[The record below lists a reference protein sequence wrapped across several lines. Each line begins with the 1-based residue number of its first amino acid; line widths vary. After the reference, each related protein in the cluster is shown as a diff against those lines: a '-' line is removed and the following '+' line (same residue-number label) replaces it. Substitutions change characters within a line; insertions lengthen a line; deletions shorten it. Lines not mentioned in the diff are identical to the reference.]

1 MGSTTMA
8 FTKILVSVLL
18 GSVAGQNTRTFPGFS
33 NTFSNDAISTT
44 TPIPILKF
52 IDQQNNDGSYTY
64 GFQSADG
71 TYKIETRAVTGE
83 VRGKYGY
90 IDSEGNLKETSY
102 GGSSEQGFVPVVDGK
117 VYSPPSVSEP
127 EINNFIEQI
136 PAPAPTP
143 ATVPVRQ
150 QPAEAVTREDPARKF
165 LNFPRN
171 QETKVVNGRRA
182 VLRKRLRAKPAPTVV
197 GRPAVQKQQQQDQV
211 LSREEGLRARQE
223 GLRALEQQR
232 AELRRLQNKLISGAP
247 TRSQSARA
255 FPTRIQN
262 KVQQQQVAFQE
273 VARSHPSV
281 TGSDSCVG
289 CYSLSY

>member
-1 MGSTTMA
+1 MA

-33 NTFSNDAISTT
+33 ATFSNDAISTT

-182 VLRKRLRAKPAPTVV
+182 VLRKRLRAKPASTVV
-197 GRPAVQKQQQQDQV
+197 EQPAVQEQQQDQV

-232 AELRRLQNKLISGAP
+232 AELRRLQNKLIGGAP

-255 FPTRIQN
+255 FPARIQN
-262 KVQQQQVAFQE
+262 KVQQQQVTFQE

>member
-1 MGSTTMA
+1 MA

-117 VYSPPSVSEP
+117 VYSPPS
-127 EINNFIEQI
+127 
-136 PAPAPTP
+136 

-171 QETKVVNGRRA
+171 PETKVVNGRRA
-182 VLRKRLRAKPAPTVV
+182 VLRKRLRAKPAPAVV
-197 GRPAVQKQQQQDQV
+197 EQPAVQEQQQQDQV

-232 AELRRLQNKLISGAP
+232 AELRRLQNKLIGGAP

-255 FPTRIQN
+255 FPARIQN
-262 KVQQQQVAFQE
+262 RVQQQQVAFQE

>member
-1 MGSTTMA
+1 MA

-171 QETKVVNGRRA
+171 PETKVVNGRRA
-182 VLRKRLRAKPAPTVV
+182 VLRKRLRAKPAPIVV
-197 GRPAVQKQQQQDQV
+197 EQPAVQEQQQQDQV

-247 TRSQSARA
+247 TR
-255 FPTRIQN
+255 
-262 KVQQQQVAFQE
+262 VQQQQVAFQE

-289 CYSLSY
+289 CYSL

>member
-1 MGSTTMA
+1 MA

-33 NTFSNDAISTT
+33 ATFSNDAISTT

-102 GGSSEQGFVPVVDGK
+102 GGSSEQGVVPVVDGK

-171 QETKVVNGRRA
+171 PETKVVNGRRA
-182 VLRKRLRAKPAPTVV
+182 VLRKRLRAKPTPTVV
-197 GRPAVQKQQQQDQV
+197 EQPAVQEQ
-211 LSREEGLRARQE
+211 
-223 GLRALEQQR
+223 QQR

-255 FPTRIQN
+255 FPARIQN